1 VGCRGERGGK
11 EKEKDIMPRP
21 HLAASLFKETQ
32 GPRFGMDDT
41 GGRKGASGHCNIS
54 HTNVLGVWE
63 IRDYA
68 VERLI
73 HCKLKHLK
81 LRGEWFLR
89 TAELL
94 SFLANIDKRNE
105 PIGRM
110 VSVFGAYPGKR
121 GGKLNA
127 MVM

>member
-1 VGCRGERGGK
+1 LQ
-11 EKEKDIMPRP
+11 
-21 HLAASLFKETQ
+21 LAIPYEL
-32 GPRFGMDDT
+32 D
-41 GGRKGASGHCNIS
+41 
-54 HTNVLGVWE
+54 VLGVWE

-68 VERLI
+68 VERVI

-89 TAELL
+89 TPELL
-94 SFLANIDKRNE
+94 SFLANFDKRNE

-110 VSVFGAYPGKR
+110 VSVFGACPGKR